1 MTIASG
7 ILLSHQNSFFR
18 PDFLASFPGI
28 TRSPQTLEPFEI
40 SPPNNSSETE
50 VEKRKLDI
58 HYRVTGNSLPSYFD
72 ILTKE
77 TRGLNLPLDVENLS
91 LENVAELEAKHPKL
105 IKVESQKPIT
115 SLYDF
120 AIPRPVGYELVGV
133 RGYSDKA
140 RRQSPDLELYAQEY
154 DSLLLKGGL
163 VFRGETSM
171 RKAEKGTYFDAYFL
185 PKDSTQSFHYTRLNG
200 RRIFYNGMT
209 LDSIWSDDVRGN
221 EAEIKKRIELTPS
234 RLPRAIA
241 SLREAGFVH
250 LADRLESYPS
260 LNLFDLERAFQEEAH
275 YSYVSE
281 SKNTGFSKGE
291 IANNPFSE
299 FQKFSHDGRACY
311 QCDGADAL
319 FRRFLEETLLPDMPD
334 LFKLESITTYRN
346 DGSGNLSA
354 GNLHARTLLYYGKDS
369 YHLSFD
375 TTPSQLDP
383 RNSEPQRGMVTE
395 FLDRLIPEGQ
405 LPEPQDRTPRSEE
418 LNKLAI
424 RSRSGTEEI
433 EEVLNQFEEPA
444 PKLETP
450 QPTEKIQSQA
460 PLIISED
467 KIPIWLDRLSLQR
480 KNAFENY
487 FVQQIPDAHW
497 SKGAP
502 VRSPQLV
509 KHLSDHFSGKLSL
522 EGLRRILIDRSFMLE
537 TDPLT
542 NTEDLILVVNKF
554 VQKEREKLLKWQA
567 LGSAA
572 NAADKFKPFA
582 NPALVG
588 VFLDLLKALEEAPT
602 ATAEETSATVQSAAD
617 AATMGIC
624 KRLMRAVPMTNSSL
638 ASSRTKSGS

>member
-1 MTIASG
+1 
-7 ILLSHQNSFFR
+7 
-18 PDFLASFPGI
+18 
-28 TRSPQTLEPFEI
+28 
-40 SPPNNSSETE
+40 
-50 VEKRKLDI
+50 
-58 HYRVTGNSLPSYFD
+58 
-72 ILTKE
+72 
-77 TRGLNLPLDVENLS
+77 
-91 LENVAELEAKHPKL
+91 
-105 IKVESQKPIT
+105 
-115 SLYDF
+115 
-120 AIPRPVGYELVGV
+120 
-133 RGYSDKA
+133 
-140 RRQSPDLELYAQEY
+140 
-154 DSLLLKGGL
+154 
-163 VFRGETSM
+163 
-171 RKAEKGTYFDAYFL
+171 
-185 PKDSTQSFHYTRLNG
+185 
-200 RRIFYNGMT
+200 
-209 LDSIWSDDVRGN
+209 
-221 EAEIKKRIELTPS
+221 
-234 RLPRAIA
+234 
-241 SLREAGFVH
+241 
-250 LADRLESYPS
+250 
-260 LNLFDLERAFQEEAH
+260 
-275 YSYVSE
+275 
-281 SKNTGFSKGE
+281 
-291 IANNPFSE
+291 
-299 FQKFSHDGRACY
+299 
-311 QCDGADAL
+311 
-319 FRRFLEETLLPDMPD
+319 
-334 LFKLESITTYRN
+334 
-346 DGSGNLSA
+346 
-354 GNLHARTLLYYGKDS
+354 
-369 YHLSFD
+369 
-375 TTPSQLDP
+375 
-383 RNSEPQRGMVTE
+383 MVTE